1 VTGEVLTAGATL
13 TAEQR
18 AIVEVD
24 LQGPWLVDAGAGT
37 GKTFTLVQR
46 ARALIE
52 RGVLRPSELLV
63 ITFTH
68 SAASEIAERLD
79 RELDAA
85 SHNRPAC
92 GTFHGIAGRLLREF
106 AYDVGTSPEIR
117 QIDDGRARGVFHR
130 AFAELL
136 AGRLG
141 VDLSAFPLLDRTQV
155 LERSLATMAI
165 RLKSDGIAFAEVF
178 DRARAATSY
187 LETINFDAINKL
199 LKNGSFSK
207 GQDWPVPSPPRTSH
221 ERKLEAVN
229 ERKNITVVAALFEK
243 FDQLLD
249 QDHLVLYGDVIG
261 RATHMIRSHVAIG
274 DTLRK
279 RWKHAIVDEFQDTS
293 AGQIEFLKAI
303 FGDDLVPL
311 LAVGDVRQSIFEFSG
326 ARPDNII
333 EFRKLARRS
342 LPLTENRRSVK
353 PILDVAWHTLDGLNG
368 VSKELNTKLS
378 AQRGSCDPTCVRL
391 GIFAGPD
398 ALQQEASCIA
408 GTIAELVANGAPPRR
423 CAVLL
428 RAGIRAG
435 IFAQALLE
443 RGIAVQLFGGAG
455 FFTAPEIREVIAWLR
470 IASDPTDP
478 YAITAALQSASIGLS
493 DGGLA
498 HLAREKQLARAA
510 LLGEIP
516 AEFARDERERLER
529 FRRIAHIVSRLTA
542 APLVDAVQSVI
553 LASGAEVARI
563 ANVESAMQV
572 RANLEKFTAF
582 AADFAKDRPLA
593 VVADLVAELDE
604 REAFELDLP
613 IAEIEGDRVAIMTI
627 HKAKGLE
634 WDHVFVADVKPGIF
648 PGQGR
653 GNDDVAVFDPK
664 TGALALKHGIDGRPT
679 LRWWLTKKT
688 HDSSGHFIEPEKVS
702 KAEEFRLLY
711 VALTRARDCVYVT
724 ARESNHGKVS
734 KCYAAVGDW
743 VMETSGSLDP
753 HLIAGASD
761 LSAPSRVPTNPGMQ
775 LTLDLWSRLERAATQ
790 DAQPAER
797 LGTLSYTA
805 MEAFERCPRRARY
818 HYFFGLP
825 EFSDEP
831 PPQSTEVDGEPR
843 PEVRNPTRYGRVIH
857 RVLEWIARDRLAG
870 ALRPIAMLLD
880 EAIEEEEWTPSA
892 AERDRALAAAQS
904 TSEYLAEYEPLAIE
918 QRFDVT
924 LDGVA
929 LGGYIDLIARDPN
942 GTPVLIDY
950 KTGRTEAGYYNLQF
964 ALYAYAVRD
973 EYRDVQT
980 RLLRI
985 SDAGVAF
992 EAVAPA
998 SFARLRASVAQASVM
1013 ADEPRPGDHCQYCPY
1028 AHNPCGAARE

>member
-1 VTGEVLTAGATL
+1 
-13 TAEQR
+13 
-18 AIVEVD
+18 
-24 LQGPWLVDAGAGT
+24 
-37 GKTFTLVQR
+37 
-46 ARALIE
+46 
-52 RGVLRPSELLV
+52 V

-79 RELDAA
+79 RELDPA
-85 SHNRPAC
+85 SNDRPAC
-92 GTFHGIAGRLLREF
+92 GTFHGIAGALLREF
-106 AYDVGTSPEIR
+106 AYDAGTSPEIR

-130 AFAELL
+130 AFADLL
-136 AGRLG
+136 AGRLD
-141 VDLSAFPLLDRTQV
+141 VDLSAFPLLERTQV

-165 RLKSDGIAFAEVF
+165 RLKSDGIAFADAF
-178 DRARAATSY
+178 DRARAATRY
-187 LETINFDAINKL
+187 LETITFDAINKVL
-199 LKNGSFSK
+199 GNGTYSTAQ
-207 GQDWPVPSPPRTSH
+207 GWPVPTPPRTSD
-221 ERKLEAVN
+221 ERKREAIN

-243 FDQLLD
+243 FDRLLD
-249 QDHLVLYGDVIG
+249 EEHLVLYGDVIG
-261 RATHMIRSHVAIG
+261 RATHMIRSHAAIG

-311 LAVGDVRQSIFEFSG
+311 LAVGDVRQSIFEFGG

-342 LPLTENRRSVK
+342 LPLTENRRSVQ
-353 PILDVAWHTLDGLNG
+353 PILEVAWHTLDFLDG

-378 AQRGSCDPTCVRL
+378 AQRGDCDPSCVRL
-391 GIFAGPD
+391 GLFGGPD
-398 ALQQEASCIA
+398 ALQQEATCIA
-408 GTIAELVANGAPPRR
+408 GAIAELVANGVPPRR

-470 IASDPTDP
+470 IASDPTDA
-478 YAITAALQSASIGLS
+478 YAVTAALQSAAIGLS
-493 DGGLA
+493 DGALA

-572 RANLEKFTAF
+572 RANLEKFTAV

-593 VVADLVAELDE
+593 VVTDLVAELDE

-648 PGQGR
+648 PGQAR

-679 LRWWLTKKT
+679 LRWWLTKKD
-688 HDSSGHFIEPEKVS
+688 HDSSGHFIEADEAS

-711 VALTRARDCVYVT
+711 VALTRARDCVYLT
-724 ARESNHGKVS
+724 ARESRYGKAS
-734 KCYAAVGDW
+734 TCYTAVENWATGK
-743 VMETSGSLDP
+743 SGSLDP
-753 HLIAGASD
+753 HLIAGASGSSV
-761 LSAPSRVPTNPGMQ
+761 LSRVPADPGTQ
-775 LTLDLWSRLERAATQ
+775 LSLDLWSRLERAAAH
-790 DAQPAER
+790 DDRPAER

-805 MEAFERCPRRARY
+805 MEAYERCPRRARY
-818 HYFFGLP
+818 HYVYGLP
-825 EFSDEP
+825 EFSDEA

-843 PEVRNPTRYGRVIH
+843 PEARNPARYGRVIH

-870 ALRPIAMLLD
+870 ASRPIATLLG
-880 EAIEEEEWTPSA
+880 EVIEEEEWAPSA
-892 AERDRALAAAQS
+892 AERDRALAAIRFA
-904 TSEYLAEYEPLAIE
+904 SEYLADYEPLAVE

-942 GTPVLIDY
+942 GAPVLIDY
-950 KTGRTEAGYYNLQF
+950 KTGRTAGEHYDLQF
-964 ALYAYAVRD
+964 ALYAYAVR
-973 EYRDVQT
+973 EKYSDVQT

-985 SDAGVAF
+985 SDDGAAF
-992 EAVAPA
+992 EAIVPA
-998 SFARLRASVAQASVM
+998 SFDRLRDGIARASVM
-1013 ADEPRPGDHCQYCPY
+1013 ADEPRPGDQCRYCPY
-1028 AHNPCGAARE
+1028 AHNPCDAAPT